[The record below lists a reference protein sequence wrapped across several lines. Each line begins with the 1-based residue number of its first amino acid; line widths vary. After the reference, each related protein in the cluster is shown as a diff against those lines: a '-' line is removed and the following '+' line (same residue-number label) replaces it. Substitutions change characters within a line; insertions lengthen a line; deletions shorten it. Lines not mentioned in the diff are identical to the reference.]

1 MRHIAKEFS
10 FEYAHRLMLP
20 YESKCKNLHGHTGHV
35 AIRLYTNS
43 EELENTNMMVDFTFL
58 KPFIDYIIDTYD
70 HATLVNE
77 NDVEFIK
84 FIQEQKILAIQF
96 NGNPT
101 SEVIAEDIAYKL
113 VEFLNK
119 EIFTSDLIETLNP
132 EDLTVEV
139 IFKETDTSS
148 CSYSNDYLTIL
159 ELITEENSENRT
171 TEPPQESNS
180 KDVTLNKKQCKCKC
194 ECKSNLSS
202 SCENELDKLH
212 SNFAEFCDEVKTLFT
227 NPNINH
233 NIFTSLMTAINEIAE
248 QHNKSKM
255 NKDQT
260 VIRIVTP

>member
-20 YESKCKNLHGHTGHV
+20 YKSKCENLHGHTGHV
-35 AIRLYTNS
+35 MIRLYTNS
-43 EELENTNMMVDFTFL
+43 EKLEKTNMMVDFTFL
-58 KPFIDYIIDTYD
+58 KPFVDYIIDIYD
-70 HATLVNE
+70 HTTLVNE
-77 NDVEFIK
+77 NDLEFIK
-84 FIQEQKILAIQF
+84 FIQQEKISAIQF

-119 EIFTSDLIETLNP
+119 EIFTSDLIEMLNP

-148 CSYSNDYLTIL
+148 ASYSNDYLTIL
-159 ELITEENSENRT
+159 ELIIEEDSEHDST
-171 TEPPQESNS
+171 KQSQESNS
-180 KDVTLNKKQCKCKC
+180 KDVTLNKKKCKCKHEC
-194 ECKSNLSS
+194 ENHSS
-202 SCENELDKLH
+202 SCESELDKIH
-212 SNFAEFCDEVKTLFT
+212 SNFTEFCDEVKTLFT

-260 VIRIVTP
+260 AIRIVTL

>member
-20 YESKCKNLHGHTGHV
+20 YKSKCANLHGHTGHV

-43 EELENTNMMVDFTFL
+43 EKLEKTNMMVDFMFL
-58 KPFIDYIIDTYD
+58 KPFVDYIIDIYD

-77 NDVEFIK
+77 NDSEFIK
-84 FIQEQKILAIQF
+84 FIQHEEISAIQF

-148 CSYSNDYLTIL
+148 ASYSNDYLTML
-159 ELITEENSENRT
+159 ELLTEENSENT
-171 TEPPQESNS
+171 STEPTQKSEPEN
-180 KDVTLNKKQCKCKC
+180 VTLNKKKCKCKC
-194 ECKSNLSS
+194 KCKNHSS
-202 SCENELDKLH
+202 SCESELDKIH
-212 SNFAEFCDEVKTLFT
+212 SNFTEFCDEVKTLFT

-260 VIRIVTP
+260 AIRIVTL

>member
-119 EIFTSDLIETLNP
+119 E
-132 EDLTVEV
+132 
-139 IFKETDTSS
+139 
-148 CSYSNDYLTIL
+148 
-159 ELITEENSENRT
+159 
-171 TEPPQESNS
+171 PQESNS